1 MWCRARRV
9 IELYGFSIGQ
19 APSRTCSY
27 TQQAY
32 VQVVSERD
40 NTNSF
45 CEVNIKNVNQMKK
58 ENDPTVKIR
67 IRLRHRHIRGQRIL
81 RELLAPQYG
90 ACFMT
95 QMSRGRN

>member
-1 MWCRARRV
+1 MGLVSDRRHLEHARNIRNKH
-9 IELYGFSIGQ
+9 
-19 APSRTCSY
+19 
-27 TQQAY
+27 Y

-67 IRLRHRHIRGQRIL
+67 IRQRHIRGQRIR
-81 RELLAPQYG
+81 RELLALYCG